1 MIANHDNN
9 TNISR
14 VLAGLPGTALVSC
27 RSCRLSASWHPPVM
41 AVTVVLP
48 VQEGMVAEAVT

>member
-1 MIANHDNN
+1 MTIILTFRYLPVYQALLWC
-9 TNISR
+9 
-14 VLAGLPGTALVSC
+14 LAGAVSSVP
-27 RSCRLSASWHPPVM
+27 RGHPPVM